1 MQLRAASHAAVAGYV
16 YTNAKAFAAQPSSYK
31 CPVCKAPKAAFQ
43 EKDVGAVNSLLPIIA
58 AIVLAAGAAGFA
70 LTKL

>member
-1 MQLRAASHAAVAGYV
+1 M
-16 YTNAKAFAAQPSSYK
+16 YTNVKAFSAQPSSYK
-31 CPVCKAPKAAFQ
+31 CPVCKAPKSAFS
-43 EKDVGAVNSLLPIIA
+43 EKDVSGVNSLIPIVA